1 MEPTELFCPSEA
13 FQNEMKRLTL
23 YLMRGRLSLRM
34 MGLEVSCASG
44 LLYSERFVILLKLV
58 VSCCDYENYGNQ
70 A

>member
-1 MEPTELFCPSEA
+1 
-13 FQNEMKRLTL
+13 
-23 YLMRGRLSLRM
+23 M

-70 A
+70 AWSFWMTISSYLNMNLIGVDKDIVSFQL